1 MRIKSMLCHISE
13 NKAVV
18 KVTGWINDKKVGSS
32 LAEGSTVEIAED
44 KAISRLK
51 NRLNIKNNNQINTKI
66 KGDSKLKQQINVEV
80 TKKEKVEN
88 INKNEEPSDWS
99 NELTSIDSEIE
110 RLKWSRNE
118 EIKFLEE
125 NLGINNRNKITK
137 YKDLIYYLSLL
148 KKINNSDSSNNN
160 KLNIETLIK
169 ESDIILKELSWD
181 NEQGRDYLQ
190 KEFNVSKR
198 IDLDINQMISFL
210 GKLKSIRNQSFTN

>member
-1 MRIKSMLCHISE
+1 MLCHISE